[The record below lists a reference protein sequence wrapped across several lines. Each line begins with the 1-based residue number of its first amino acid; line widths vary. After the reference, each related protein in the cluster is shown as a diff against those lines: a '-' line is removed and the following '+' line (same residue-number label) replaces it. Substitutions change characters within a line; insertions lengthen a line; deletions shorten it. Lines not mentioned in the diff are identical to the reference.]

1 MVDNEGVTRMG
12 VLEIIVPVLLIVT
25 VIAVVAVVVD
35 RRRRTPGS
43 TDDYD
48 RLTDSPRPPEGY
60 RMPGQSDEYRR

>member
-1 MVDNEGVTRMG
+1 MTWMG
-12 VLEIIVPVLLIVT
+12 VLEIIVPVLLIVA

-43 TDDYD
+43 TDDHD
-48 RLTDSPRPPEGY
+48 RLTDSPRPPEAY